1 MERGEMNPNNELDVG
16 RWADDEL
23 AALGPDGEWEPD
35 QRRGLALLR
44 QQRGRMNGRR
54 RRWTWVVAGAMATCL
69 SLMATPVTRAFAQR
83 CLSACVSGTGW
94 VRQFLSAGMSG
105 PLPSNV
111 YIKPE
116 SRTMAPDFT
125 LTDSNGKPVRLS
137 ELRGDVVLLNF
148 WATWCA
154 PCRVEIPM
162 FIRFQQAY
170 RDRNFV
176 VLGVALDEE
185 GWSVVRPYA
194 DAKKINYPLVVG
206 DDRVSDLFGG
216 LKAVPTTYII
226 DRQGRIAATHI
237 GLCQKGEYEGDI
249 KAVLNERATP

>member
-1 MERGEMNPNNELDVG
+1 MERGELNPNNELDVG
-16 RWADDEL
+16 RWVDDEL
-23 AALGPDGEWEPD
+23 AAIGPDGEWEPD

-44 QQRGRMNGRR
+44 RLRGKMNGRR
-54 RRWTWVVAGAMATCL
+54 RRWTWVAAGATATCL
-69 SLMATPVTRAFAQR
+69 SLMATPGTRAFAQR

-94 VRQFLSAGMSG
+94 ARQFLTSG
-105 PLPSNV
+105 TLGPIPSNAYV
-111 YIKPE
+111 KPGD
-116 SRTMAPDFT
+116 RTTAPDFE
-125 LTDSNGKPVRLS
+125 LKDSSGKPLRLS
-137 ELRGDVVLLNF
+137 QLRGDVVLLNF

-162 FIRFQQAY
+162 FIGFQQAY

-194 DAKKINYPLVVG
+194 DAKKIDYPVVVG
-206 DDRVSDLFGG
+206 DDRISDLFGG
-216 LKAVPTTYII
+216 LKAVPTTFII

-249 KAVLNERATP
+249 KAVLNERTTP